1 MNKNEFPVT
10 YAAYVKYYNGEDS
23 SLVINCAD
31 IPAALDML
39 KADLTGNGGITEGQ
53 GCFIEDILIKYG
65 DSAVMFSPTDAL
77 NKDDKSGTL
86 TIYFGSDVTLSKR
99 ESIELFIEDYE
110 LLKVNER
117 GINYEPKR
125 KIMQA
130 PER

>member
-23 SLVINCAD
+23 ALVINCAD

-39 KADLTGNGGITEGQ
+39 KTDLTGNGGITEGK
-53 GCFIEDILIKYG
+53 GCIIEDILIKYG
-65 DSAVMFSPTDAL
+65 DSAVMFTPADAL
-77 NKDDKSGTL
+77 NKDDKSGTI
-86 TIYFGSDVTLSKR
+86 TIYFGSDVPISKR
-99 ESIELFIEDYE
+99 ESVELYIEDYE

-125 KIMQA
+125 KIKQA
-130 PER
+130 PEQ

>member
-1 MNKNEFPVT
+1 MNKNDYPVT
-10 YAAYVKYYNGEDS
+10 YAAYVKYHTGEDS

-39 KADLTGNGGITEGQ
+39 KADLTGNGGITEGK
-53 GCFIEDILIKYG
+53 GCIIEDILIKYG

-77 NKDDKSGTL
+77 NKDNKSGTL
-86 TIYFGSDVTLSKR
+86 TIYFGSDVTLNKR
-99 ESIELFIEDYE
+99 ESIELYIENYE

-117 GINYEPKR
+117 GINYAPKR
-125 KIMQA
+125 KIQQA

>member
-23 SLVINCAD
+23 ALVINCAD

-65 DSAVMFSPTDAL
+65 DSAVMFTPTDAL

-86 TIYFGSDVTLSKR
+86 TIYFGSDVPISKR
-99 ESIELFIEDYE
+99 ESVELYIEDYE

-125 KIMQA
+125 KIKQA

>member
-39 KADLTGNGGITEGQ
+39 KADLTGSGGITEGKD
-53 GCFIEDILIKYG
+53 CIIEDILIKYG

-77 NKDDKSGTL
+77 NKDNKSGTL
-86 TIYFGSDVTLSKR
+86 TIYFGSDVTLSKC
-99 ESIELFIEDYE
+99 ESIELFVEDFD

-125 KIMQA
+125 KLQQA